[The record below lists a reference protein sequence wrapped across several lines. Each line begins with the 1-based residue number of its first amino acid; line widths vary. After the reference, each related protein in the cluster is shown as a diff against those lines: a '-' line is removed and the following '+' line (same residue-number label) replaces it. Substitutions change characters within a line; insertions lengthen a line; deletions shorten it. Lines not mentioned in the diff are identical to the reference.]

1 MPFARLGI
9 KEETN
14 NIKAIESFSGVI
26 NHNKEEGCRRDLP
39 TLAAKYTILCRTNKL
54 SSRPEAVRY

>member
-1 MPFARLGI
+1 MPFACLGI
-9 KEETN
+9 KEKAN

-26 NHNKEEGCRRDLP
+26 NHNEEGCRRDLP